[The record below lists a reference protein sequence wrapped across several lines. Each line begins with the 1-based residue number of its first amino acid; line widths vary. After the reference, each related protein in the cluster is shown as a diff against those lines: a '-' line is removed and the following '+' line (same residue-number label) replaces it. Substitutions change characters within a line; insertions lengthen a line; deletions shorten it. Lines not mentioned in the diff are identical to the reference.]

1 MIQRWF
7 TIRQG
12 CLVSAEEEKGRIEEG
27 GKIFYLVDA
36 TRDVI
41 VPPFHGFLAEIFV
54 HASLERK
61 RREEGHF
68 RVKGLA
74 RNREGIPTKETE
86 WLITRETGFK
96 DFPSR
101 VHGIWILNLH
111 PFLFSFF
118 FFPPPKEETLPRPLC
133 FVPFPSKD
141 TILYGNSRD
150 TFFPPRHC
158 FFFHDWKII
167 PSFLSLPLN
176 LISQLK
182 ISANR
187 GWLAIIPI
195 SKRDRVSRWTKAI
208 LTSSSPSS
216 FLANFSFPQ
225 KQRNIPLFLS
235 PLPLYF
241 CLSINSLLSLTHS
254 LLEQEGRCSLKNF

>member
-1 MIQRWF
+1 MANYTGDGFQRF
-7 TIRQG
+7 SN
-12 CLVSAEEEKGRIEEG
+12 VSTGYEFLIC
-27 GKIFYLVDA
+27 ILFY
-36 TRDVI
+36 
-41 VPPFHGFLAEIFV
+41 
-54 HASLERK
+54 
-61 RREEGHF
+61 
-68 RVKGLA
+68 
-74 RNREGIPTKETE
+74 
-86 WLITRETGFK
+86 
-96 DFPSR
+96 FP
-101 VHGIWILNLH
+101 
-111 PFLFSFF
+111 FF
-118 FFPPPKEETLPRPLC
+118 FFPLLK
-133 FVPFPSKD
+133 K
-141 TILYGNSRD
+141 
-150 TFFPPRHC
+150 RHC
-158 FFFHDWKII
+158 LDHCVSFLSRQRIRFFMVIREILFSPLAIVFFFHDWKII

-254 LLEQEGRCSLKNF
+254 LEGRCSLKNF